1 MMVTKVISRR
11 LHILKKARI
20 SRFFTLSPRAF
31 YVALFG
37 LNLLALATCDTAV
50 RIDAAFRAN
59 PNLIG
64 IAYIPAIET
73 ILGGAV
79 VLLGGVLLI
88 DYLEKR

>member
-1 MMVTKVISRR
+1 M
-11 LHILKKARI
+11 KKARI
-20 SRFFTLSPRAF
+20 FRSFSLSPGAF

-37 LNLLALATCDTAV
+37 LNLLALAVCDTAV
-50 RIDAAFRAN
+50 RIDAALNTN

-64 IAYIPAIET
+64 NAYIPAIET
-73 ILGGAV
+73 ILGGIV